1 MGIYFQWDESYSV
14 GNAFIDSQHQQLFE
28 IANSIPDQME
38 HMEVKS
44 ILMRLFKYTR
54 EHFAAE
60 EKLMQMIGYPL
71 LPDHNKLHEALIS
84 KLNDDIA
91 ETLATEKA
99 IIELKVTVYDWLLDH
114 IRVQDQKYAQFARET
129 GVAEYAV
136 LNLS

>member
-14 GNAFIDSQHQQLFE
+14 GNAFIDGQHQQLFE

-38 HMEVKS
+38 HLEVKG

-60 EKLMQMIGYPL
+60 ERLMLQIGYPQL
-71 LPDHNKLHEALIS
+71 SEHNQLHEALIS

-99 IIELKVTVYDWLLDH
+99 IVELKVTVYDWLLDH
-114 IRVQDQKYAQFARET
+114 IRVQDQKYAQFAREK
-129 GVAEYAV
+129 GVSGYAA